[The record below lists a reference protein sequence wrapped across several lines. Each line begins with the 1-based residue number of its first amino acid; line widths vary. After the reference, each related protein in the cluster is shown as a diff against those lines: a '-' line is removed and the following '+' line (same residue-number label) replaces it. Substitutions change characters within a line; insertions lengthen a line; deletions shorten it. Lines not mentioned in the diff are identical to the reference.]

1 MLGPEFEILLVAVLT
16 AVACALVGSF
26 LVLRRMSLVSDAI
39 SHAIL
44 PGIVV
49 GFLIAQDL
57 TSPLLLIVAGLAGLL
72 TVFFIETLEKSRLLK
87 EDAAIGLVFPALFSL
102 GVLLIAQ
109 YASQVHLDTDAV
121 VLGEIA
127 FVPFDR
133 WVVMGHDLGPRTA
146 WTLGSI
152 LLLNLFF
159 LLVFYKELQVS
170 TFDATFAAV
179 LGFSPVLLHYLF
191 MSMVALT
198 VVGAFHAVGAILVV
212 ALMIAPPAAA
222 YLLTRRLK
230 SMLALSTGLGMLS
243 AGLGYGLAYLLDVS
257 IAGAMATMAGVLL
270 FITWFLAPEEGVFS
284 RLRRRREQRRQFL
297 VDLLLVHVFRHQRSE
312 EAEEREVYA
321 LPRHLNWPQ
330 EQVEAVV
337 EQALQEGLVRLENAQ
352 RLVLT
357 DRGEQRALRV
367 LQGIRHGVGEE
378 A

>member
-1 MLGPEFEILLVAVLT
+1 MLSPEFEILLVAVFT

-49 GFLIAQDL
+49 GFFIAQDFS
-57 TSPLLLIVAGLAGLL
+57 SPLLLIVAGLSGLL
-72 TVFFIETLEKSRLLK
+72 TVFAIEMLEKSRLLK

-102 GVLLIAQ
+102 GVLLIAR

-146 WTLGSI
+146 WSLGGI
-152 LLLNLFF
+152 LLLNVLFLAF
-159 LLVFYKELQVS
+159 FYKELKVS

-222 YLLTRRLK
+222 FLLTRRLK
-230 SMLALSTGLGMLS
+230 AMILLS
-243 AGLGYGLAYLLDVS
+243 ASLGVLSALLGYGLAYLLDVS
-257 IAGAMATMAGVLL
+257 IAGSMATMAGVLL
-270 FITWFLAPEEGVFS
+270 GLTWLFAPEEGILL
-284 RLRRRREQRRQFL
+284 RLRKRREQRQQFF
-297 VDLLLVHVFRHQRSE
+297 VDLLLVHVYRHQRQGEVE
-312 EAEEREVYA
+312 ELRIEA
-321 LPRHLNWPQ
+321 LPHHLSWSPD
-330 EQVEAVV
+330 QVRAVV
-337 EQALQEGLVRLENAQ
+337 EQALQEGYVRLEGSRQ
-352 RLVLT
+352 LVLT
-357 DRGEQRALRV
+357 PKGEQRAVRV
-367 LQGIRHGVGEE
+367 LQGLRNGGHR
-378 A
+378 